1 MIRERLIGQM
11 RNEGAFCLYA
21 ETLDAPAG
29 ESHDVELPNMLHA
42 RELLSGPLLEMGC
55 SAHFDFETVTGSGA
69 DRLFYSRAL
78 THSSSSLT
86 TAVNTNHHRLRHHP
100 CAGATATATT
110 NQFWPNGPLYQGGW
124 HQAGM
129 ATGGYYQ
136 IFSGTDGLY
145 SDQSGSS
152 SSVFGSPNGGQY
164 PFTMNAWVKVDDLS
178 SKSGGLNGVH
188 PVMAVSKIAP
198 YGTVDLSQ
206 WKAVGI
212 GFQNNKNTVPC
223 IFEMSAAQASTGVA
237 GDVLFTATKI
247 LGADEFRG
255 GSLNTSTAPT
265 ADHDRW
271 HMITGVFLSPSN
283 VRLYWNG
290 IRVADYE
297 SGEGKDASGSNESFS
312 FPSTASAELSS
323 TEYDGPFDVGHIGG
337 FASQS
342 TRVGCNFTR
351 NSPVPE
357 APCLTQGKI
366 GNASFFP
373 SGLSSIQV
381 AELYSTTSQA
391 MTLEMDLTTAGTA
404 GFLATQANKF
414 DDALPQVLIEAHTGK
429 QGSNG
434 DKRSWSTGMWHA
446 HMDLDTQTG
455 RLTALNGD
463 QSNSSVTTGF
473 GFAAMFGGFGTPFNS
488 QKSMNFGSGNKNVGF
503 AIDNASTGPRV
514 KLRDTTG
521 QFGGTI
527 RSIIPAPDDRINP
540 TSDPLGKKD
549 LVSGFFAM
557 NGSGTGTDGVDTATS
572 PTAVEFTH
580 HLKDNF
586 PISFFLNTTAQ
597 KAFLP
602 IVFFNKYKTATEQLT
617 IIRALKGNNPMRT
630 RVPLTASPRPFRLN
644 GSQTGRKI
652 P

>member
-29 ESHDVELPNMLHA
+29 ESHDVELPNMLQA

-55 SAHFDFETVTGSGA
+55 SAHFDFEANSGSGG
-69 DRLFYSRAL
+69 DRLYYSRAL
-78 THSSSSLT
+78 TDNSSSLT
-86 TAVNTNHHRLRHHP
+86 TTVNTTHHRMKHHP
-100 CAGATATATT
+100 CSVGSTVTLAS

-124 HQAGM
+124 HEAGM
-129 ATGGYYQ
+129 ATGGHFQ
-136 IFSGTDGLY
+136 ITAGADGIFTD
-145 SDQSGSS
+145 DSGSS
-152 SSVFGSPNGGQY
+152 SSVFGSTNGGLY
-164 PFTMNAWVKVDDLS
+164 PITMNAWVKVDDLTS
-178 SKSGGLNGVH
+178 LSGGNNGVH
-188 PVMAVSKIAP
+188 PVAAVSKVAP
-198 YGTVDLSQ
+198 YGTVSLTD
-206 WKAVGI
+206 WKAIGI
-212 GFQNNKNTVPC
+212 GFEDHKNTVPC
-223 IFEMSAAQASTGVA
+223 IFEMSASAASTGVA
-237 GDVLFTATKI
+237 GDVLFTASKI

-265 ADHDRW
+265 GDHNRW
-271 HMITGVFLSPSN
+271 HMITGVFLSPTN

-312 FPSTASAELSS
+312 FPTTVTAELSS
-323 TEYDGPFDVGHIGG
+323 TPFDGPFNIGHIGG
-337 FASQS
+337 FPVLS
-342 TRVGCNFTR
+342 TRVSCDTNRT
-351 NSPVPE
+351 SPLPE
-357 APCLTQGKI
+357 APCLPGKI
-366 GNASFFP
+366 GNVSFFP
-373 SGLSSIQV
+373 SGLSSTQV

-391 MTLEMDLTTAGTA
+391 MTIEMDQTTAGTA
-404 GFLATQANKF
+404 GFLARQANKF

-429 QGSNG
+429 AGSNG
-434 DKRSWSTGMWHA
+434 DLRSWSTGMWHA

-473 GFAAMFGGFGTPFNS
+473 GFAAMVGGFGTPFNS
-488 QKSMNFGSGNKNVGF
+488 QKSVNFGSGNKIVGF
-503 AIDNASTGPRV
+503 SIDTATTGPRV
-514 KLRDTTG
+514 KLRDPSSG
-521 QFGGTI
+521 FNGAL
-527 RSIIPAPDDRINP
+527 RSIVPAPEDRITP
-540 TSDPLGKKD
+540 TSDALGKKD

-557 NGSGTGTDGVDTATS
+557 NGSGAGTDGVDFATAT
-572 PTAVEFTH
+572 TAVEFTH

-586 PISFFLNTTAQ
+586 PITFFLNSTNQ

-602 IVFFNKYKTATEQLT
+602 LVFFNEFKSVTEQLT